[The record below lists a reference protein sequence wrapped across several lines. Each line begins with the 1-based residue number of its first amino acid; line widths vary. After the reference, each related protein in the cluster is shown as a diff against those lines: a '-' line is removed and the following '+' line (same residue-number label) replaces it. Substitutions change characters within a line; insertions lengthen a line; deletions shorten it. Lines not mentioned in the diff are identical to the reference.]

1 MPRYFFHVMDGH
13 ASIDAEGTE
22 LNGIREARAQAVQT
36 AGQILCE
43 KGARF
48 WDGTEWRMT
57 VCNASGATLFS
68 IDFSARAYGEQA

>member
-36 AGQILCE
+36 AGQILSE
-43 KGARF
+43 KRSAGSSCAIAAM
-48 WDGTEWRMT
+48 WR
-57 VCNASGATLFS
+57 
-68 IDFSARAYGEQA
+68 RQ